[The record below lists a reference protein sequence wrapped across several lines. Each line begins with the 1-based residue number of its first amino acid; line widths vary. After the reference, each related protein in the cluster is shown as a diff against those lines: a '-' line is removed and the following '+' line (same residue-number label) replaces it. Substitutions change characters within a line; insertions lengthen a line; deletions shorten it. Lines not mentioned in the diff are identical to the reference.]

1 MFDIART
8 WGDDPVPQNAIPKVV
23 TSVTGQRDRH
33 PLTISDL
40 QIPMGIPVMAVM
52 GSPINPGLTG
62 WHPRWTN
69 GGWVQLKKMLHSQSC
84 NVFDGVGVIL
94 KFLFLLCLCNTMCGL
109 AAGIARPT

>member
-1 MFDIART
+1 M
-8 WGDDPVPQNAIPKVV
+8 PQNAIPKVV

-52 GSPINPGLTG
+52 GAPTNPGLTG

-69 GGWVQLKKMLHSQSC
+69 GGWVQLKKMLYSQRHADLQRFRWGGCHSQIFIS
-84 NVFDGVGVIL
+84 L
-94 KFLFLLCLCNTMCGL
+94 MPL
-109 AAGIARPT
+109 